1 MDFDGTADY
10 TLDAKN
16 RLTVPPR
23 FRASLAGGVVL
34 AKAVEPC
41 VGIWPTDAYDAF
53 RQNVLSTVHPMSQ
66 RQQKMQRFFSANSQ
80 PAELDGTGRVGMPAF
95 LMEHAGLGREV
106 TVIGA
111 GDHLE
116 VWDRKAWADYNASLG
131 EEILSIAKDFDEV
144 VAP

>member
-34 AKAVEPC
+34 AKGMEPC
-41 VGIWPTDAYDAF
+41 VGIWPPGAYESF
-53 RQNVLSTVHPMSQ
+53 RRDVLRNVHPMSD
-66 RQQKMQRFFSANSQ
+66 RGQKMKRFFSANSH
-80 PAELDGTGRVGMPAF
+80 PADLDGTGRVGLPTF
-95 LMEHAGLGREV
+95 LMEHGGLGREV

-116 VWDRKAWADYNASLG
+116 VWDRKAWVDYNASLG

-144 VAP
+144 TAP